1 MEKKKINSKSIFFNS
16 RQWNTTTG
24 SGSSSDTTEDSS
36 SSSSSV
42 MPKMNPK
49 QVEAVV
55 AITAPLVVNLPPI
68 LLIGPYGTGKTF
80 TLGQAIKVLLTSGGK
95 QKRRVLVCTHSNS
108 AADLYIKEYLDPFI
122 EKEPDE
128 SKRTKLVRVYY
139 EGRWVKT
146 VHPTVQKYCL
156 IRTINPGTVQ
166 EARCFR
172 NPVKV
177 CIAP

>member
-1 MEKKKINSKSIFFNS
+1 
-16 RQWNTTTG
+16 
-24 SGSSSDTTEDSS
+24 
-36 SSSSSV
+36 

-177 CIAP
+177 STVTIGFCDHPPSEGLRSLKPARPLKQEVYCDQVVAKARV